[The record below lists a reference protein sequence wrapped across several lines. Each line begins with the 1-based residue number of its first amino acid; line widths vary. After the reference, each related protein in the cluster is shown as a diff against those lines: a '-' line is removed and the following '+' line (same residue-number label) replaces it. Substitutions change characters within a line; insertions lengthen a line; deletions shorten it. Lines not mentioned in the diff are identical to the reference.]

1 MFLENRQA
9 YGSPRLHVALRD
21 RGWRCGRQ
29 RVVRLMRALGVCA
42 KPHKRRKPVTTSSDP
57 TAHFAPNLLA
67 RDCTADR
74 PNRKWVT
81 ALTALSTAEGWLD
94 LAVVLDLFSR
104 MVVGWAMAPTEDEHL
119 VTLALQMALARR
131 HPQANVLHHSDRGS
145 ASTSRGYP
153 PLLAQM
159 GLEVSMSRTANGDDN
174 AAMESFFD
182 TLTRE
187 CVNRMTFETY
197 RQARSAIF
205 AYLECFYNPVRL
217 HSTLQSVS
225 PLVSEQ
231 AFAPSMR

>member
-1 MFLENRQA
+1 MCRGESCTIGWDFRRGFNSVSWERTSKEVSCD
-9 YGSPRLHVALRD
+9 YRL
-21 RGWRCGRQ
+21 
-29 RVVRLMRALGVCA
+29 
-42 KPHKRRKPVTTSSDP
+42 K
-57 TAHFAPNLLA
+57 FAP
-67 RDCTADR
+67 
-74 PNRKWVT
+74 
-81 ALTALSTAEGWLD
+81 
-94 LAVVLDLFSR
+94 
-104 MVVGWAMAPTEDEHL
+104 M
-119 VTLALQMALARR
+119 
-131 HPQANVLHHSDRGS
+131 
-145 ASTSRGYP
+145 GYQ

-159 GLEVSMSRTANGDDN
+159 GIEVSMSRTANGDDN